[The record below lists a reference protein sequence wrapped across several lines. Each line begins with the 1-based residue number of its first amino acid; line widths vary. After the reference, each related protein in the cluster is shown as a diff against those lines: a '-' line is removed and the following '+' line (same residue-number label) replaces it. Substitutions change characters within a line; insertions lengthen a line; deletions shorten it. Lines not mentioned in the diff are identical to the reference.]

1 MFAATLR
8 FIVANWGES
17 PTEILWW
24 TTKIIYLC
32 NFLLWVAVDKLQWM
46 VRIGK
51 FCRENMTPQT
61 LFVKRFEMVLTF
73 STDESF
79 WNSTSMGVQALG

>member
-1 MFAATLR
+1 M
-8 FIVANWGES
+8 
-17 PTEILWW
+17 
-24 TTKIIYLC
+24 IYLC
-32 NFLLWVAVDKLQWM
+32 NFLLRVAVDKLQWM

-61 LFVKRFEMVLTF
+61 LVVKRFEMVLTF

-79 WNSTSMGVQALG
+79 